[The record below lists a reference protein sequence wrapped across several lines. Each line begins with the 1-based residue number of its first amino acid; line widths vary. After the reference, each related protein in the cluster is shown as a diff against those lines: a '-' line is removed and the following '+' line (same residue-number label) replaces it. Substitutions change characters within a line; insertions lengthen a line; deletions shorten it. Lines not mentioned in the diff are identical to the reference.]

1 MTISAKTPWP
11 TVWTA
16 LGSGGL
22 VLLVAAA
29 WPTSAVLPFAG
40 RVAGFA
46 LAGGAAY
53 LLDDAAAQLTMVAP
67 RGPWRRRGPVLAAGI
82 GLLAGAWLG
91 VLEVLQWR
99 DARPPVAESSA
110 ELLVMGLAGLA
121 AAALLFRLGDNE
133 PGVIV
138 APMVVVL
145 GLGLTIVESVAG
157 SPIFLSDAA
166 PALERV
172 AGWCAAGAL
181 AVLVI
186 VVAGRDVA
194 GPRVLP
200 RVTTRWKG
208 WSASV

>member
-1 MTISAKTPWP
+1 MAGRCHRTRHECSGPAHRGLPE
-11 TVWTA
+11 TA
-16 LGSGGL
+16 D
-22 VLLVAAA
+22 A
-29 WPTSAVLPFAG
+29 LPFVG
-40 RVAGFA
+40 RVAELA
-46 LAGGAAY
+46 LAGSAAY
-53 LLDDAAAQLTMVAP
+53 LLDDAAAHLTTVAP
-67 RGPWRRRGPVLAAGI
+67 RGQWRRRGPVLAAGSAII
-82 GLLAGAWLG
+82 GGAWLG
-91 VLEVLQWR
+91 VLVVLQWR

-110 ELLVMGLAGLA
+110 DLLVMGLVAVA
-121 AAALLFRLGDNE
+121 AAALLFRLGDHE
-133 PGVIV
+133 PGAIV
-138 APMVVVL
+138 APMVVLL
-145 GLGLTIVESVAG
+145 GLGLVIVESVVG

-166 PALERV
+166 PAPERV